1 MTYRNIIRLA
11 AAGMV
16 FCACQSDSYKIKG
29 YASQLKD
36 GDTITLT
43 LEDQQ
48 QKILGQTLISE
59 GAFALSGTTDTTVFC
74 RAYLNSNPL
83 SSVSFFLEPGNITI
97 ELNPYPK
104 QSRVSGTVMN
114 NEWQKLN
121 DQVQVLGDKL
131 IKLAEESAKT
141 DVTENRRKLQ
151 SMVDSLHREISGCI
165 KSTAQ
170 RNKDNVLGKYIEDN
184 YKEPEFK

>member
-1 MTYRNIIRLA
+1 
-11 AAGMV
+11 
-16 FCACQSDSYKIKG
+16 
-29 YASQLKD
+29 
-36 GDTITLT
+36 
-43 LEDQQ
+43 
-48 QKILGQTLISE
+48 
-59 GAFALSGTTDTTVFC
+59 
-74 RAYLNSNPL
+74 
-83 SSVSFFLEPGNITI
+83 
-97 ELNPYPK
+97 
-104 QSRVSGTVMN
+104 MN

>member
-1 MTYRNIIRLA
+1 MTYRNVIRLA
-11 AAGMV
+11 AAGMM

-36 GDTITLT
+36 GDTITLA

-48 QKILGQTLISE
+48 HKILGQTLISE
-59 GAFALSGTTDTTVFC
+59 GTFALSGTTDTTVFC

-121 DQVQVLGDKL
+121 DQVQTLGDKL
-131 IKLAEESAKT
+131 IRTAEASAKT
-141 DVTENRRKLQ
+141 DVANRRQLQ